1 MTATSLIT
9 PATGSRRG
17 LPPLSR
23 QSMVYP
29 ESDGKPMADNTR
41 QFDCIVMIQ
50 GGLAA
55 LFADRS
61 DVFVAGDLLWYPV
74 KGKPH
79 IRAAPDAMVVF
90 GRPPGYRGSYIQHEE
105 NHIAPQVVFEVLS
118 PSNTR
123 AEMRKKLGFYERY
136 GVEEYYEYDPDRGTL
151 KGWLRRED
159 RLEPIDRMEGWVSPL
174 LGIRFSLEGTDLA
187 LYHPDGQRFET
198 FVEQA
203 RRIKAERQRAEAAQ
217 QRAEAAQQRAERLAE
232 RLRQLGVNPDAL

>member
-9 PATGSRRG
+9 PAAGSRRG

-23 QSMVYP
+23 QSIVYP
-29 ESDGKPMADNTR
+29 ESDGQPMADNTR

-55 LFADRS
+55 LFADCP

-74 KGKPH
+74 EGKPH

-90 GRPPGYRGSYIQHEE
+90 GRPPGHRGSYIQHEE

-118 PSNTR
+118 PSNTP
-123 AEMRKKLGFYERY
+123 AEMRKKLGLYDRY

-151 KGWLRRED
+151 KGWLRRD
-159 RLEPIDRMEGWVSPL
+159 GRLAPIDRMEGWVSPL
-174 LGIRFSLEGTDLA
+174 LGIRFGLEGTDLA

-203 RRIKAERQRAEAAQ
+203 RRVKAERQRAD
-217 QRAEAAQQRAERLAE
+217 AEQQRAERLAE
-232 RLRQLGVNPDAL
+232 RLRQLGVDPDALEQ